1 MVVQLSYLINLVRSN
16 LVCSSI
22 QHIDLHKCNHI
33 CLVENPL
40 VSQEKLGLSDVLNE
54 NK

>member
-1 MVVQLSYLINLVRSN
+1 MVVQLSYLTNLVCSN

-22 QHIDLHKCNHI
+22 QHIDLHKCNYI
-33 CLVENPL
+33 GLVENPL
-40 VSQEKLGLSDVLNE
+40 VSREKLGLSDVLNE